1 MEEMRR
7 GMKSDSDAS
16 NDSIQKRIVK
26 VSESSILDE
35 KHVTNDK

>member
-1 MEEMRR
+1 MEEKRR

-16 NDSIQKRIVK
+16 NNSIQKSIVK

-35 KHVTNDK
+35 KHAPNDK